1 MASILALVLGGM
13 VGSGTGFSMY
23 QLLKSAGTAPN
34 PRARAN
40 VGERPMTEPPTH
52 VQRPTPTP
60 TASVVAPTPP
70 ARVPTPQVSGAKI
83 EPQPV
88 TIRNRVLQRA
98 YSGFRDIFA
107 LGHDDDSS
115 WDAYPQE
122 KVLFE
127 ELHAMCNNLV
137 NWGILL
143 QDGVT
148 QFNEEDE
155 DYIEELINQITTH
168 VRENMLNVIHQYDNT
183 TMEVDFDRILQQF
196 MKEINRL
203 RVVLPKLL
211 NVRIQRQYIRA

>member
-13 VGSGTGFSMY
+13 LGSGTGFSIY
-23 QLLKSAGTAPN
+23 QLLKSTGTTPN
-34 PRARAN
+34 PRRQATPSAEPMIEPLVRTPARVA
-40 VGERPMTEPPTH
+40 
-52 VQRPTPTP
+52 TP
-60 TASVVAPTPP
+60 TAP
-70 ARVPTPQVSGAKI
+70 ARVSTPRVSGAKI
-83 EPQPV
+83 EPQPT

-168 VRENMLNVIHQYDNT
+168 VRENMLNVIHQHDNT
-183 TMEVDFDRILQQF
+183 TMEVDFDRIMQQF

-211 NVRIQRQYIRA
+211 NVRIQRQYIHT